1 MTMPNRRT
9 MMLIALALLVLV
21 ILGLSFRAPPVL
33 VDSAL
38 VERGPFRVTVE
49 EEGRTRL
56 PDRYVVSVPVAGY
69 LHRIALEPG
78 DAIARGDTLFVLNP
92 SPVEALD
99 PEARVRAELGRAEA
113 ALAVAQAQ
121 VASAQAEA
129 ELAARELERVAGL
142 VANGHLPEEQ
152 LDRARARNNAA
163 QASLRSARFGVDV
176 ARHELEAARSVLS
189 LASDGQEAQLLEI
202 GAPIDGVVL
211 TRERQSAG
219 RVQAG
224 ETLMVLGDLAG
235 LQVEVDL
242 LSQDA
247 VRLSPGMSVELE
259 RWGGDTLLTGRVRRI
274 EPAAFTHISALGVEE
289 QRVWVIVDFTGA
301 QEDWQALGDGYR
313 VQARFILWEGE
324 EVLQTP
330 ASALFREGDTWATYV
345 IEDGRAVRRVV
356 EPGRRAGLMVEVK
369 AGLEE
374 GERVVLHPG
383 QDVEPGS
390 RIDMGD

>member
-9 MMLIALALLVLV
+9 LIMIALALLVLV
-21 ILGLSFRAPPVL
+21 ILGLSFRTPPML

-38 VERGPFRVTVE
+38 VERGPFRVTIE

-56 PDRYVVSVPVAGY
+56 PDRYAVSVPVAGY

-113 ALAVAQAQ
+113 ALAVARAQ
-121 VASAQAEA
+121 VASAEAEA
-129 ELAARELERVAGL
+129 ELAARELERVRGL
-142 VANGHLPEEQ
+142 VEQGHLPEEQ
-152 LDRARARNNAA
+152 LDRARARHNAA
-163 QASLRSARFGVDV
+163 QAGLRSARFGVDV

-189 LASDGQEAQLLEI
+189 LASDGQETQLLKI

-219 RVQAG
+219 RVHAG
-224 ETLMVLGDLAG
+224 ETLMVLGDLAS

-259 RWGGDTLLTGRVRRI
+259 RWGGDKLLPGRVRRI

-289 QRVWVIVDFTGA
+289 QRVWVIVDFSGER
-301 QEDWQALGDGYR
+301 EDWQALGDGYR
-313 VQARFILWEGE
+313 IQARFILWEGDD
-324 EVLQTP
+324 VLQVP
-330 ASALFREGDTWATYV
+330 ASALFREGNTWATYV
-345 IEDGRAVRRVV
+345 IENGRAARRVV

-374 GERVVLHPG
+374 GERLVLHPG

-390 RIDMGD
+390 RVEVGG